1 MWFLI
6 FVLDVTTPP
15 CRAMSRDEEYLDL
28 DGFRLGSYFGSDR
41 SLNSHSITNEPMFS
55 WAADAPNERE
65 EIVDFGQV
73 LYEKAKGVDG
83 REIEV
88 KSQFTTGMAIRTGT
102 PFPLRISLFCTEGE
116 VGT

>member
-1 MWFLI
+1 
-6 FVLDVTTPP
+6 
-15 CRAMSRDEEYLDL
+15 MSRDEEYLDL